1 MIKIIMFMVTMIITM
16 IIMIIDDA
24 RSPLF
29 NNQIEVHR
37 PRLKYKEDLSKA
49 PPKESGTFLVN
60 IIIIIMTLI
69 MMIVMMVVWCTPAIG
84 IKCVVIQ
91 MKQILFFFFM

>member
-1 MIKIIMFMVTMIITM
+1 MVIIIIIIIVIIIVIIIIT
-16 IIMIIDDA
+16 IT

-49 PPKESGTFLVN
+49 PPKESGTFLV
-60 IIIIIMTLI
+60 I
-69 MMIVMMVVWCTPAIG
+69 MMSMTMTMM
-84 IKCVVIQ
+84 
-91 MKQILFFFFM
+91 MKMMMK

>member
-1 MIKIIMFMVTMIITM
+1 MIKIIMFMMTMIITM

-37 PRLKYKEDLSKA
+37 PRLKYKEDLSKT

-60 IIIIIMTLI
+60 IIIIIIMTLI

-84 IKCVVIQ
+84 IKCVVIN
-91 MKQILFFFFM
+91 MKQILIL